1 MIRFFIFTFLL
12 NISLFNVNSSENKS
26 NDNIPY
32 VPEEEKL
39 SESNKENE
47 EEKLSG
53 SMSLNKKN
61 GGEVDLNLLVKDLLD
76 EFDNS
81 LHTDKEINNNKNI
94 NSSIDD
100 NVFNNL
106 NNEEENSMKH
116 ENNIS
121 NYDLNVSEMQ
131 ENIDKNDDKGS
142 DIYDKFNINKVKVQ
156 KGVRNDKT
164 DLSGLGKK
172 KQEVKEETPNCCG
185 VCMKAFCG

>member
-12 NISLFNVNSSENKS
+12 NMSLLNVNSSENKS

-39 SESNKENE
+39 SESNKEND
-47 EEKLSG
+47 EEKENEELPG

-61 GGEVDLNLLVKDLLD
+61 GGEVDLSLLVKNFFD
-76 EFDNS
+76 EIDNS
-81 LHTDKEINNNKNI
+81 KNSNDIFNDKN
-94 NSSIDD
+94 D
-100 NVFNNL
+100 FNNL
-106 NNEEENSMKH
+106 NNEEENSIK
-116 ENNIS
+116 NDF
-121 NYDLNVSEMQ
+121 YPDPNVSEMQ
-131 ENIDKNDDKGS
+131 KDINKNDDKGS

-172 KQEVKEETPNCCG
+172 KQETKEETPNCCG